1 MSSLPVPKICKY
13 ALAVGLFH
21 TCFKVAE
28 LLSSFTGAEDIMYLS
43 DLTEFTTFS
52 VKISRCTLENKHL
65 SFFIDST
72 LQCTLHDV
80 HMFHIRAKSL
90 WDPGYEHGQR
100 DWDEIFPRI
109 LISDS
114 QDNRSKRELH
124 CSSFDNFESFLPFSN
139 SNNTM

>member
-80 HMFHIRAKSL
+80 HIFHIRAKSL

-109 LISDS
+109 LISKIKTGNDLT
-114 QDNRSKRELH
+114 RA
-124 CSSFDNFESFLPFSN
+124 
-139 SNNTM
+139 

>member
-28 LLSSFTGAEDIMYLS
+28 LLSSFTGAEDIMYMS
-43 DLTEFTTFS
+43 ELTEFTTFS
-52 VKISRCTLENKHL
+52 KKISRCYVVPLKTNISNFLL
-65 SFFIDST
+65 TST

-100 DWDEIFPRI
+100 DWDDISPRI
-109 LISDS
+109 LISKIKTGNDLT
-114 QDNRSKRELH
+114 RA
-124 CSSFDNFESFLPFSN
+124 
-139 SNNTM
+139 